1 VLIENARLVSLAAAV
16 KLIAPLLAPR
26 LAARRLD
33 IALLKDLLLP
43 GGDAAGEVL
52 LLPAG
57 AVISGDLVLDWPHA
71 AYEGR
76 PYRGV
81 VSEGDLTVTGDILN
95 ETGDA
100 GAFLVALGALRV
112 RRILQSTMTLVATG
126 PITASDRICCEL
138 SHGSLRAYGGLRARE
153 LVIGDE
159 RLDVAGSP
167 DALKLVLMDV
177 EASELLLPDL
187 FYERCSAAA
196 SSTGDLGR
204 ALGGRFKASEPAVLP
219 PDTRRRVG

>member
-1 VLIENARLVSLAAAV
+1 MTIDNARLVSLATAV
-16 KLIAPLLAPR
+16 KLIAPRLAPR

-43 GGDAAGEVL
+43 GGDAASQVL

-57 AVISGDLVLDWPHA
+57 TVIGGDLVLDWPEA

-76 PYRGV
+76 PFRGV
-81 VSEGDLTVTGDILN
+81 VAEGDLTVTGDILN

-100 GAFLVALGALRV
+100 GPFFVALGALNV
-112 RRILQSTMTLVATG
+112 RRIVQSAMTLVATG
-126 PITASDRICCEL
+126 PITASDRISCEM

-159 RLDVAGSP
+159 RLNVDGSP

-177 EASELLLPDL
+177 EAAELLLPDL
-187 FYERCSAAA
+187 FHERCCIAAPPA
-196 SSTGDLGR
+196 GDLGR
-204 ALGGRFKASEPAVLP
+204 ALGARFKASA
-219 PDTRRRVG
+219 